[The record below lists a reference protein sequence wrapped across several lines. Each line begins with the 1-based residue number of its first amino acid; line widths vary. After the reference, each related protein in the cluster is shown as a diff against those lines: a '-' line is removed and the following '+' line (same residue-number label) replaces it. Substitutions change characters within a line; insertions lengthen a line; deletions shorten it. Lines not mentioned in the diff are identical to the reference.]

1 MHFGSMSDMIFIFLL
16 ALILFGPK
24 RLPQIGRQIGKA
36 LNDFK
41 RASNEFKFQLED
53 EIRQLEVTGK
63 IPSGQAAPPA
73 GADQAPENSI
83 ARGPLTAALPPVE
96 PRTPSEPP
104 PAEASA
110 VAAVPEIAV
119 PEMTAAESA
128 MHADL
133 AGTLPSSQAAEPS
146 AAAAAAT
153 SSSSSA
159 GSNG

>member
-1 MHFGSMSDMIFIFLL
+1 MKSAGLAKVAIAFTVGIAL
-16 ALILFGPK
+16 ALGGVGLYT
-24 RLPQIGRQIGKA
+24 RVAGR
-36 LNDFK
+36 
-41 RASNEFKFQLED
+41 R
-53 EIRQLEVTGK
+53 T
-63 IPSGQAAPPA
+63 
-73 GADQAPENSI
+73 
-83 ARGPLTAALPPVE
+83 PVE
-96 PRTPSEPP
+96 Q
-104 PAEASA
+104 ASA